1 MESTAPVS
9 LWVKGAGEREGDN
22 RLRALRAT
30 RPHTVGCTGECD
42 QEPSEELFETVC
54 LARSLLKRFRR
65 PILPKERVLDLQPT
79 GLNPLDHRDD

>member
-1 MESTAPVS
+1 
-9 LWVKGAGEREGDN
+9 
-22 RLRALRAT
+22 
-30 RPHTVGCTGECD
+30 VGCTGECD

-65 PILPKERVLDLQPT
+65 PILPKETVLDLQPT